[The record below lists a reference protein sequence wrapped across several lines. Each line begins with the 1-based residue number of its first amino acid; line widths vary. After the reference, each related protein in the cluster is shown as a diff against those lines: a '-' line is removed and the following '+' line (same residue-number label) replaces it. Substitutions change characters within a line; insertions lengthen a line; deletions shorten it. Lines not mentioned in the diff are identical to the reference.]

1 MAWFTRGDRTTRR
14 GELLESAVGVSTSLS
29 GVIRSDGGVRID
41 GHFEGHIDVAG
52 NVVVGESGVVQ
63 VDVLRARNITV
74 GGTVTGNVEC
84 GGRLEIL
91 ATGQVVGDIVADAI
105 MIDQGGVFQGASR
118 MRSAMPVLPPPVAQP
133 PHLASGAAGGADAS
147 SGVDDVIIDLGPAPT
162 VDRVDDPP
170 ASAPPETAPPAPP
183 PVRRVASPA
192 PERPPRADVQADVQA
207 DGPPRSASTSAPPAT
222 SSAPSAPRV
231 ESVLGFALDIE
242 PIIPDT
248 AAGSASGAAH
258 QPQAAAAGADGARRT
273 RRAGGNRRR

>member
-1 MAWFTRGDRTTRR
+1 MAWFTRGDRTARR

-118 MRSAMPVLPPPVAQP
+118 MRSTMPVLPPPAAQP
-133 PHLASGAAGGADAS
+133 AHLASGAAGGADAS

-162 VDRVDDPP
+162 ADRVDDPP
-170 ASAPPETAPPAPP
+170 ASVPPETVSPAPP

-192 PERPPRADVQADVQA
+192 PERPPRADVQAD
-207 DGPPRSASTSAPPAT
+207 GPPRSASTA
-222 SSAPSAPRV
+222 APSAPRV
-231 ESVLGFALDIE
+231 EPALDFALDIE

-258 QPQAAAAGADGARRT
+258 QPAGATVGADGARR
-273 RRAGGNRRR
+273 NRRSGGGRRR